1 MVLVPFDVAFDR
13 IKDDSDR
20 FWSKDRDFL
29 RRTHE
34 RFSELLSEVPRCD
47 WNFDTTR
54 MSVVEIV
61 SALAGSIVRDRTEAA
76 RHTARAD

>member
-1 MVLVPFDVAFDR
+1 MLLVPFEVAFGR

-34 RFSELLSEVPRCD
+34 RFSDLLSVPQCE
-47 WNFDTTR
+47 WNFDTTQ
-54 MSVVEIV
+54 MSTDEIV
-61 SALAGSIVRDRTEAA
+61 SALADSLVRDRAV
-76 RHTARAD
+76 DK